1 MLNTHCLL
9 VSIGQLVTG
18 TGESCTYEWVH
29 LTVVSCCGKGM
40 KHLCLMPLKL
50 CQMASPDRST
60 RWVLQTGSSL
70 YLVICTASLS
80 NTNKTSVSI
89 QLWNPFLT
97 DFLVSC
103 MVLLWWPNGSEELTR
118 ICRGRRNIERT
129 PYQVQ
134 NTSRFPGHRR
144 SACNIQWPW
153 GRFGGWWS
161 SLTDFAWN
169 GRK

>member
-1 MLNTHCLL
+1 MLNTHCLS
-9 VSIGQLVTG
+9 VSIGQLQLQVPG
-18 TGESCTYEWVH
+18 AGKQEYCTYEWVH

-89 QLWNPFLT
+89 QLSNLFSLISQFLAWSYY
-97 DFLVSC
+97 DDRMIVRNLLVFVEVGETLRELHFKSRILPGFQGIVGLLVIFNGLGV
-103 MVLLWWPNGSEELTR
+103 VLGVGE
-118 ICRGRRNIERT
+118 
-129 PYQVQ
+129 
-134 NTSRFPGHRR
+134 
-144 SACNIQWPW
+144 A
-153 GRFGGWWS
+153 
-161 SLTDFAWN
+161 A
-169 GRK
+169 